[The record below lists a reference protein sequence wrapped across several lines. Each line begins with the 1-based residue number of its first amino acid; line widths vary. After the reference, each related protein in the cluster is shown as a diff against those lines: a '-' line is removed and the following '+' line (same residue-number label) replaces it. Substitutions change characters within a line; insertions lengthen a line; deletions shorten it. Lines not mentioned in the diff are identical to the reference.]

1 MLPSTVFVLPV
12 RSSRSGR
19 SPQPSPASLME
30 RAQLGWWAH
39 VTRITVGRVLLAF
52 ALLTCAHAL
61 PAQTTAASQPRTAAG
76 GEIRAGDKLML
87 RVWREP
93 SLSDSLVVDERGDV
107 VLPRVGVYRVA
118 GMTAEALRD
127 TLTTRLAAILRDP
140 AVDVRVLRRVTVT
153 GEVRKPNVY
162 FVDGSTSLRELIAV
176 AGGISEVGD
185 PNRVEIVRGGERTRA
200 GKWHEVSVSDR
211 PVYSGDEV
219 SVGRRSWLSRNALTA
234 VSSVAVAASVLIS
247 ALRR

>member
-1 MLPSTVFVLPV
+1 MLPSSVFVLPV
-12 RSSRSGR
+12 RSLRSGR
-19 SPQPSPASLME
+19 SPRPLLARPAE
-30 RAQLGWWAH
+30 RARAELRVV
-39 VTRITVGRVLLAF
+39 VTRITLGPVLLA
-52 ALLTCAHAL
+52 LVLTTAAQAV
-61 PAQTTAASQPRTAAG
+61 PAQSTAASQTRTAGG

-127 TLTTRLAAILRDP
+127 TLTARLATILREP
-140 AVDVRVLRRVTVT
+140 AVEVRVLRRVTVT

-162 FVDGSTSLRELIAV
+162 FVDGSTSVRELLAA
-176 AGGISEVGD
+176 AGGIAEAGD
-185 PNRVEIVRGGERTRA
+185 ANRVEIVRERGAQRVGRLA
-200 GKWHEVSVSDR
+200 RGVHDDVPIR
-211 PVYSGDEV
+211 SGDEI
-219 SVGRRSWLSRNALTA
+219 SVGRRSWLARNALA
-234 VSSVAVAASVLIS
+234 ALSSVAVAASVLIS